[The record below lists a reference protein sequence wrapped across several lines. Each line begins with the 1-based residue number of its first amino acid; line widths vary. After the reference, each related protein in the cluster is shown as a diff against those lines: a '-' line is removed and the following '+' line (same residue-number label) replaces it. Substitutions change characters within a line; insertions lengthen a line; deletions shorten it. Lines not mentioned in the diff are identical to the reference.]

1 MSPSLL
7 SILAGPALE
16 RIAGPIAGHAAHAS
30 PLSVALSWLAF
41 LGIGVGFCAVF
52 FVIGACVVSGRLSE
66 AERRE
71 AAESFD
77 QLGPVIGSRPAPI
90 NTQIEPPFPAHT
102 TVLTSIRS
110 PSVVAHRAS
119 WLCEV
124 EGPHPIGECGQV
136 RATNPLGGESRANA
150 RHWS

>member
-1 MSPSLL
+1 MILSLL
-7 SILAGPALE
+7 AGLALE
-16 RIAGPIAGHAAHAS
+16 RIPTSIAGHAAHAS
-30 PLSVALSWLAF
+30 LLSVALSWLAF

-66 AERRE
+66 DERRE

-77 QLGPVIGSRPAPI
+77 HLGPVIGSRSAPT
-90 NTQIEPPFPAHT
+90 NAQIEPPFPAHT
-102 TVLTSIRS
+102 TVLTSIRN
-110 PSVVAHRAS
+110 PSMVAHRSS

-136 RATNPLGGESRANA
+136 RATNPLVGESRANV